1 MKLDSL
7 DLTMVVLMVVKRG
20 FYSVV
25 KKVFYLAVKKVFYLA
40 ETMALKTVALSVSY
54 SNRGILLI
62 KK

>member
-1 MKLDSL
+1 MDSL